1 VVRLLDQAEELL
13 LEVGDQIEICPSYE
27 TRAGAKR
34 PLSRRRR
41 SGRRA

>member
-13 LEVGDQIEICPSYE
+13 LEVGQIEICPSYE